1 MKKLVYEFI
10 GTFFLVFIIGCAV
23 SSGSTMPALAI
34 GAALM
39 ALVYAGGHI
48 SGAHYNPAVSLA
60 IFLRKKMQMNEM
72 LQYWAVQIIGGF
84 LGAYMACY
92 IGGYNHAAT
101 CSMAPGE
108 GVPAMVALMAE
119 ILGTFALAFVV
130 LNVATVK
137 ANEGNSFYGI
147 AIGLVV
153 FAMAVSLGGVS
164 GGAFNP
170 AVGIGR
176 NLCEAISTGSGLANT
191 WIYIVGPF
199 IGGAIA
205 AFVFNYCND
214 VKE

>member
-1 MKKLVYEFI
+1 MKKLIYEFI
-10 GTFFLVFIIGCAV
+10 GTFFLVFTIGCAV
-23 SSGSTMPALAI
+23 SSGSTIAALAI
-34 GAALM
+34 GSGLM
-39 ALVYAGGHI
+39 VMVYAGGHI

-60 IFLRKKMQMNEM
+60 IFLRKKMKMNEM
-72 LQYWAVQIIGGF
+72 FQYWAVQLLGGF
-84 LGAYMACY
+84 IGAYMACY

-101 CSMAPGE
+101 CVMAPGE
-108 GVPAMVALMAE
+108 GVPASAAIMAE
-119 ILGTFALAFVV
+119 ILGTFALTYVV

-147 AIGLVV
+147 AIGFTV
-153 FAMAVSLGGVS
+153 FAMAISLGGVS

-176 NLCEAISTGSGLANT
+176 NLCEAVCTGSGLANT

-199 IGGAIA
+199 IGSTIA
-205 AFVFNYCND
+205 ALIFNYCND